1 MSNYTD
7 IINISELFEKLIT
20 FNKEEN
26 KYVMDETIS
35 SFLYYLFPRDLF
47 IRALSLLES
56 NNMFIYVLEKGKG
69 KEKEN
74 NTITDDCN
82 IQNRLIEN
90 FYKDSLHELIFL
102 FRLIVKNQLETQ
114 QNKSQESLIYVDIL
128 HWSCSCNEYC
138 LEILKQIES
147 KEEDDDDDDDIDII
161 PNDIRN
167 HLLIEID
174 DLEKF
179 SKDKFC
185 QLDLF
190 SFSKQRYFKYNKV
203 MCPHLLAYSIL
214 LISKESVLRFFI
226 QQKKTVLLLPID
238 NINEWLRLHT
248 NIII

>member
-26 KYVMDETIS
+26 KYVMDEIIS

-90 FYKDSLHELIFL
+90 FYKDSLHELNFL

-147 KEEDDDDDDDIDII
+147 KEEEDDDDDDIDII

-185 QLDLF
+185 QLDSF

-248 NIII
+248 NIIT